1 VVVGGSGFDGV
12 VSSGKCNDS
21 SDLTGAAPFII
32 GVCSDICEAFAT
44 GNGVVVDLKALV
56 ARGRVVLDAKAKVPA
71 SLAGR

>member
-1 VVVGGSGFDGV
+1 VGGIGFEGV
-12 VSSGKCNDS
+12 ASSEKCDDS
-21 SDLTGAAPFII
+21 SDLTGVVPFII
-32 GVCSDICEAFAT
+32 GACSDRCEAFAM